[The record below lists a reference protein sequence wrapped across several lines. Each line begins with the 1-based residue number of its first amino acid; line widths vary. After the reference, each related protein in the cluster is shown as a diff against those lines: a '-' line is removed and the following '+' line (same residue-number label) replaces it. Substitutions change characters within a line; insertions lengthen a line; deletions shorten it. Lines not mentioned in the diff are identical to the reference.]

1 MLIRLC
7 VPVGVTPN
15 VKAKQGP
22 GCLIHPQYF
31 YYQSKPV
38 FARRSQEATP
48 DSPQS
53 LKHMP
58 EGIVQNLSFS
68 AWVVF

>member
-7 VPVGVTPN
+7 VPVGVISN

-22 GCLIHPQYF
+22 GCLFHPQYL
-31 YYQSKPV
+31 YYQSKSV

-48 DSPQS
+48 DSLQS
-53 LKHMP
+53 LKRMP
-58 EGIVQNLSFS
+58 EGIVQNLIFS